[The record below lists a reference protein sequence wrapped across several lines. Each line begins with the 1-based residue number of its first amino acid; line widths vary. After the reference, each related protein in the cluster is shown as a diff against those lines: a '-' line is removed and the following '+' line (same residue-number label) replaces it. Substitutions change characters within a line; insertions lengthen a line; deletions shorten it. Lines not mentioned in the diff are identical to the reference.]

1 MLRNVNLKPLVGLTL
16 LWASVGCNS
25 SPQSAENLSETAP
38 AAIEN
43 AVTLPSVVATT
54 SIICDLTRQV
64 AQETVNLNCLMK
76 AGEDPHVYQPKPDD
90 RKAIDT
96 ANLILY
102 AGYDF
107 DPSLIRLVNA
117 TSNPVPKIA
126 VLEVAVPQ
134 PLMGEAHDHGH
145 ENDHHDDDHDD
156 DHDHDHDHGE
166 ELAPDPHVWHD
177 PENGIQM
184 VEAIAESLA
193 NLQPEKAELYQQNA
207 EQITAE
213 LAEIDGWIQSKI
225 STIPANQQKLVTTH
239 NVMGY
244 YVNAYGLSYEGT
256 LLQGF
261 SSDED
266 PTAARVGELVREIQ
280 AANVPT
286 IFPESTINPQLLE
299 TVAKEA
305 KIKVSE
311 QELYTD
317 SLGGT
322 GSGAE
327 TYQQML
333 KSNTRTIVEGLG
345 GNYTPF
351 TAQK

>member
-1 MLRNVNLKPLVGLTL
+1 MLENVNLKPLVGLTL

-25 SPQSAENLSETAP
+25 SPQNAANPNGETAP
-38 AAIEN
+38 AAVETG
-43 AVTLPSVVATT
+43 VTLPSVVATT
-54 SIICDLTRQV
+54 SIICDLTQQV
-64 AQETVNLNCLMK
+64 AQETVNLNCLME
-76 AGEDPHVYQPKPDD
+76 AGEDPHVYQPQPED

-107 DPSLIRLVNA
+107 DPSLVRLVEA
-117 TSNPVPKIA
+117 TSNPAPKIA
-126 VLEVAVPQ
+126 VHQVAVPQ
-134 PLMGEAHDHGH
+134 PLMGEAHDHDHG
-145 ENDHHDDDHDD
+145 NDNHNH
-156 DHDHDHDHGE
+156 DHDHDHSHGE

-184 VEAIAESLA
+184 VEVIAESLA

-207 EQITAE
+207 EQIAAE

-225 STIPANQQKLVTTH
+225 STIPPNQQKLVTTH
-239 NVMGY
+239 DALGY
-244 YVNAYGLSYEGT
+244 YVNAYGLSYEGA
-256 LLQGF
+256 LQGF
-261 SSDED
+261 STDEA
-266 PTAARVGELVREIQ
+266 PTASRVGELVREIQ
-280 AANVPT
+280 AANVPM
-286 IFPESTINPQLLE
+286 IFAESTSNPQLLE

-305 KIKVSE
+305 NIQVAE
-311 QELYTD
+311 QELYAD
-317 SLGGT
+317 GLGET
-322 GSGAE
+322 GSDAE